1 MPGELG
7 RMAFGVAGGVALGV
21 AGGVAGGVAVGV
33 AGGVAVGVAV
43 GVGGDVA
50 VGVAFTIG
58 WPLGIFRI
66 YWGIFAPIWSLILD
80 RFIIGNSVAAAIP
93 YFPYRLDEI
102 IYFPLPFLNKNL
114 IRLYQE
120 SPQLG
125 KRELEYLLEFT
136 NQKSRARQVMKS
148 IAALRLAACR
158 NVQDIE
164 AVSQEIAW
172 IPAQSFDDENSEPD
186 WVSDS
191 FDRMAWRFSQFFSQ
205 LIRKT
210 DRVNPILLRFLELA
224 GDIRATNAA
233 TSPYRQQQNLE
244 WPKQALEAL
253 TADIAAL
260 PDRALIPDLLR
271 AARQWQQAIQDLQD
285 RLSEA
290 AQRTGELPN
299 PYSPNASLID
309 TAAVQQFRGRR
320 DVFQELEN
328 LAQASSPPMLLLWG
342 NRRMG
347 KSWALNYLPRC
358 LNSEIVPLR
367 VDLQGSAG
375 SASSLA
381 GFARNLAQD
390 ITRAADQARNLRL
403 PPPNAQAL
411 QDDPFSALQHW
422 FSEIERR
429 YPNRRFW
436 LCLDEYERLEELIN
450 TTGSRA
456 PLNFFRYIFQ
466 NRRAWTLLF
475 CGSHDPNELNPYWS
489 DYLINTRTV
498 KVSYLSEADS
508 RDLIIKPE
516 PQRDFPEIYD
526 PAAVDRIWHWTA
538 GHPYWTQNLCFE
550 VVQLLN
556 HEQRRR
562 ATVDDVDRALD
573 RATGSGDT
581 ILREFWS
588 GSLTASQRAAL
599 TQLLTQQPLRPED
612 DRPLQ
617 KLLHKEIL
625 RPDPNSPSGYR
636 LWVPLYH
643 HHLTTAQPWRDR
655 P

>member
-1 MPGELG
+1 M
-7 RMAFGVAGGVALGV
+7 
-21 AGGVAGGVAVGV
+21 
-33 AGGVAVGVAV
+33 
-43 GVGGDVA
+43 
-50 VGVAFTIG
+50 
-58 WPLGIFRI
+58 
-66 YWGIFAPIWSLILD
+66 YWGIFMPVWSLVLD
-80 RFIIGNSVAAAIP
+80 RFMIGNSVAAAIP
-93 YFPYRLDEI
+93 YLPYRLDEI
-102 IYFPLPFLNKNL
+102 IYLPLPFLNRNL

-120 SPQLG
+120 SPHLG
-125 KRELEYLLEFT
+125 KQELEYLLEFT
-136 NQKSRARQVMKS
+136 NQKKRARQVMYS
-148 IAALRLAACR
+148 IATLRLADCR
-158 NVQDIE
+158 NVQDIK
-164 AVSQEIAW
+164 AVAQEIAW
-172 IPAQSFDDENSEPD
+172 IPNQSFDDEANEPD

-191 FDRMAWRFSQFFSQ
+191 FDRMVWQFSQFFSR
-205 LIRKT
+205 LVRKK
-210 DRVNPILLRFLELA
+210 DRINPILLRFLELA
-224 GDIRATNAA
+224 RDIHASGAA
-233 TSPYRQQQNLE
+233 TSPYRQRENLE
-244 WPKQALEAL
+244 LPKQALENL
-253 TADIAAL
+253 KGDIAAL

-271 AARQWQQAIQDLQD
+271 AVRQWQQAIQDLQD

-290 AQRTGELPN
+290 AQRTGEIPN

-309 TAAVQQFRGRR
+309 PAAVQQFRGRR

-358 LNSEIVPLR
+358 LNSRIVPLR

-375 SASSLA
+375 SATSLA

-390 ITRAADQARNLRL
+390 ITKAADQARNLQF

-411 QDDPFSALQHW
+411 KDDPFSELQHW
-422 FSEIERR
+422 FSEIEQR
-429 YPNRRFW
+429 YPDRRFW
-436 LCLDEYERLEELIN
+436 LCLDEYERLEALVK
-450 TTGSRA
+450 TTDSHA

-475 CGSHDPNELNPYWS
+475 CGSHDPSELAPYWS

-516 PQRDFPEIYD
+516 PDRAFPDIYD

-538 GHPYWTQNLCFE
+538 GHPCWTQSLCYA

-562 ATVDDVDRALD
+562 ATVEDVDRALD
-573 RATGSGDT
+573 RSIQSSSN
-581 ILREFWS
+581 ILQEFWRS
-588 GSLTASQRAAL
+588 SLTESQRIL
-599 TQLLTQQPLRPED
+599 LERLLTQQPLRPED

-617 KLLHKEIL
+617 KLLEKEIL
-625 RPDPNSPSGYR
+625 RPDPTDPTGYR
-636 LWVPLYH
+636 FWVLLYH